1 MFPFYCHCYSTL
13 LVCRK
18 RAADPTE
25 AAADNH
31 ESDDR
36 APPSP
41 TKRLKLEDGSAVLG
55 QTDAGSTPQS
65 SSSENDSESRS
76 AATSVTAAPQAMD
89 WEQSVNTQDKPAI
102 SGPST
107 ETEVSVP
114 QDTDLPDAI
123 DYQSTNPAYTDVTM
137 SGVEISS
144 DSTQDKL
151 NSVQVEGDGPST
163 ASQLTT
169 ENIEL
174 VLSPIS
180 NTPTSSARIE
190 LPEKTSDAV
199 STVSPAGTA
208 NEVPKSANSVNPA
221 SEGEV
226 SSTSGVSACVA
237 SAPLALRSAPIGGAS
252 GGGKGLLKLRSSPV
266 IPASDDH
273 PVKSVVDTTNQ
284 ILIPGKGVL
293 AGGKSRAKREKTSRS
308 VKWAEDNNIAEVH
321 FIDTRLNLVKSW
333 DPDCEVTLPFAPHTL
348 QAIKSVIKG
357 RGDETNVPSDVFN
370 TVSEDHGVNFGLV
383 ETGITAPEFDQ
394 CAALPVS
401 SFEEARKRE
410 HDMEQERTRQ
420 AREELRSRLNSMKQ
434 KVMWQ
439 SPRSIVLPAECR
451 IEESAV
457 TPFDLGENKYSMD
470 GMMSTN
476 FNDGHAGSSN
486 DTESPMSP
494 PSETWG
500 WSSESEGSDA
510 QAQMFPLTDGS
521 NPTNTGVDGF
531 RNERANVNGM
541 WNPEINK
548 NNELKNTSGMPGLYS
563 GAMNENFQNDV
574 AGRAGGFRQNMG
586 NERHGGHRGFDNG
599 SGGLRTGA
607 DYSAGK
613 RTGRERTRL
622 ILSPNVRQLLSAL
635 QSSGILNN
643 AKMNEVLSRSE
654 GPGAEQEGT
663 HMASGRQ
670 DSNNMSMGNASGNY
684 NSMNENAGMN
694 DQAGMDNVNGGVV
707 GNMGR
712 MMGGVSGPIPGP
724 GAGGMMG
731 APPFGHA
738 MGQGGMLE
746 CMPFGMPPVPPN
758 AMGIPPPPPGLM
770 QMGMGLGMPMV
781 GMPMM
786 PMVPGNPMGMNA
798 PGGNGG
804 AGGVVTGNGIGL
816 AGLGNMGNNV
826 GVSANSVNGTGNN
839 GHGSGGIMPSPGA
852 GGGVGN
858 VGNILGRGGKSG
870 RNGRHVETIT
880 RPKSKGP
887 KQRKKCKYFG
897 TKQGCRDGDACMFAH
912 N

>member
-1 MFPFYCHCYSTL
+1 M
-13 LVCRK
+13 LVYRK
-18 RAADPTE
+18 RAADPAE
-25 AAADNH
+25 AATDNL
-31 ESDDR
+31 EKSDC
-36 APPSP
+36 APPSL
-41 TKRLKLEDGSAVLG
+41 TKRVKLEDGSAVPG
-55 QTDAGSTPQS
+55 QTVASSTPQS
-65 SSSENDSESRS
+65 SPGRLETESSS
-76 AATSVTAAPQAMD
+76 APTSVTAAPQAVD
-89 WEQSVNTQDKPAI
+89 GEQSVNSRDKPATPD
-102 SGPST
+102 PST
-107 ETEVSVP
+107 ETAVP
-114 QDTDLPDAI
+114 VPLGTDVPDAT
-123 DYQSTNPAYTDVTM
+123 DYQSTDRASTDVTM
-137 SGVEISS
+137 SDAEISS
-144 DSTQDKL
+144 DSTLEKS
-151 NSVQVEGDGPST
+151 NSDQVEGDGPST
-163 ASQLTT
+163 ASQPTTT
-169 ENIEL
+169 EQTEP
-174 VLSPIS
+174 VSSPS
-180 NTPTSSARIE
+180 LNTSTSSALIE
-190 LPEKTSDAV
+190 LPEKTSNTD
-199 STVSPAGTA
+199 SSVSPADLA
-208 NEVPKSANSVNPA
+208 DEAPKSANSVNAAP
-221 SEGEV
+221 EGEV
-226 SSTSGVSACVA
+226 SSTPGVSAGVA
-237 SAPLALRSAPIGGAS
+237 SAPLALRSAPIGGVS

-273 PVKSVVDTTNQ
+273 SVKSVVDTTNQ

-293 AGGKSRAKREKTSRS
+293 AGGKSRAKREKITRS

-333 DPDCEVTLPFAPHTL
+333 HPDCEITLPFAPHTL

-357 RGDETNVPSDVFN
+357 RGDETNVSPDVFN
-370 TVSEDHGVNFGLV
+370 TAGDDHGVNFGLV

-394 CAALPVS
+394 CATLPIS

-410 HDMEQERTRQ
+410 HDMEQERTKQ
-420 AREELRSRLNSMKQ
+420 VKEELKSRLNSMEQ
-434 KVMWQ
+434 KVVWR

-451 IEESAV
+451 IEESTVA
-457 TPFDLGENKYSMD
+457 PFDLGENRYSMD
-470 GMMSTN
+470 GMISTN

-486 DTESPMSP
+486 DMESPMSP
-494 PSETWG
+494 PPEAWG
-500 WSSESEGSDA
+500 WSGESEGSDS
-510 QAQMFPLTDGS
+510 QAHMFPLTDGS
-521 NPTNTGVDGF
+521 NPTDTGVDGF

-548 NNELKNTSGMPGLYS
+548 NNELRNTSVMPGPYS
-563 GAMNENFQNDV
+563 VALNENVQNDML
-574 AGRAGGFRQNMG
+574 GRAGGFRQNMG
-586 NERHGGHRGFDNG
+586 NERHGAHRGSGSG
-599 SGGLRTGA
+599 SGGLRTGS
-607 DYSAGK
+607 DYGMGK

-635 QSSGILNN
+635 QSSGILNT

-654 GPGAEQEGT
+654 RPGPEHEGT
-663 HMASGRQ
+663 HMATGGR
-670 DSNNMSMGNASGNY
+670 DSNNMSMGNVSGNNY
-684 NSMNENAGMN
+684 NSMNEDAGMN
-694 DQAGMDNVNGGVV
+694 DQVGMDNVNGGVA
-707 GNMGR
+707 GNMGS
-712 MMGGVSGPIPGP
+712 MMGGVSGPIPGA

-731 APPFGHA
+731 ASPFGHA

-816 AGLGNMGNNV
+816 AGLGSIGNNA
-826 GVSANSVNGTGNN
+826 GVATNAANGTGNN
-839 GHGSGGIMPSPGA
+839 GHGSGGIMPSPG
-852 GGGVGN
+852 GGGAIGN
-858 VGNILGRGGKSG
+858 VGNILGRGGKIG